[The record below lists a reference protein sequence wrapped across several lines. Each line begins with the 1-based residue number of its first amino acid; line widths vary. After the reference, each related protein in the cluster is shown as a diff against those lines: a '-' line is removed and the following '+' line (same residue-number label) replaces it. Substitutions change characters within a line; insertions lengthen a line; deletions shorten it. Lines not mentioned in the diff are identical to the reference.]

1 MADLRLVVKIARVTL
16 VAAWAVLIGVSL
28 YFYFSDRTV
37 FSAANIAEFIRT
49 FQSEIWLVYFVMS
62 ALRGFTLL
70 PSTPFVL
77 AGALTFPDQSLAVLL
92 TSLAGI
98 ALSSTMIYF
107 FSELLGFTEYFER
120 RDPARIHAIKARL
133 EHPLGFLFVAAW
145 AFFPLVP
152 TDLVCYLAGTARMNY
167 WKFILA
173 VLFGETILCSVY
185 VFGGGSI
192 LSFLRNQ

>member
-1 MADLRLVVKIARVTL
+1 MADLKLVVKIARVTL
-16 VAAWAVLIGVSL
+16 LAAWAALICVSL
-28 YFYFSDRTV
+28 YLYFSNPAA

-49 FQSEIWLVYFVMS
+49 FQAEIWLVYFAMS
-62 ALRGFTLL
+62 ALRGLTLL
-70 PSTPFVL
+70 PSTPLVL
-77 AGALTFPDQSLAVLL
+77 AGAITFPDHPMAVLA

-120 RDPARIHAIKARL
+120 HDPTRVQAIKARL

-152 TDLVCYLAGTARMNY
+152 TDLVCYLAGTTRMHY
-167 WKFILA
+167 LKFLLA
-173 VLFGETILCSVY
+173 VLFGETILCSIY
-185 VFGGGSI
+185 VFGGGPI
-192 LSFLRNQ
+192 LDPIRGR

>member
-1 MADLRLVVKIARVTL
+1 MADLKLAVKIARLTL

-28 YFYFSDRTV
+28 YLYFSYPSA

-49 FQSEIWLVYFVMS
+49 FRSEIWLVYFVMS

>member
-49 FQSEIWLVYFVMS
+49 FRSEIWLVYFVMS

>member
-28 YFYFSDRTV
+28 YFYFSDPTV

-49 FQSEIWLVYFVMS
+49 FRSEIWLVYFAMS

>member
-1 MADLRLVVKIARVTL
+1 MADLKLAVKIARLTL

-28 YFYFSDRTV
+28 YLYFSDPSA

-49 FQSEIWLVYFVMS
+49 FRSEIWLVYFVMS

>member
-28 YFYFSDRTV
+28 YFYFSDPTV

-49 FQSEIWLVYFVMS
+49 FRSEIWLVYFVMS

>member
-1 MADLRLVVKIARVTL
+1 MADLKLVVKMVRVMIIATW
-16 VAAWAVLIGVSL
+16 AAVICASL
-28 YFYFSDRTV
+28 YFYFSDPMA

-49 FQSEIWLVYFVMS
+49 FQSEIWLVYFAMS
-62 ALRGFTLL
+62 ALRGLTLL

-77 AGALTFPDQSLAVLL
+77 AGAITFPDQPLAVLL

-120 RDPARIHAIKARL
+120 HDPTRVHAIKTRL

-152 TDLVCYLAGTARMNY
+152 TDLVCYLAGTTRMNY

-173 VLFGETILCSVY
+173 VLFGETVLCSAY

-192 LSFLRNQ
+192 FSYLRNQ